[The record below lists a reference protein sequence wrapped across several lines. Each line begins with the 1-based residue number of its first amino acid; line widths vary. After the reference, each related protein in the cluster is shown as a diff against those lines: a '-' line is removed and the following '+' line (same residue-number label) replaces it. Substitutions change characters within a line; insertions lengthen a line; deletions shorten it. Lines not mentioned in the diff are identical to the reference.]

1 MPDFS
6 QKHPKITTLPL
17 LTEHSTLLDK
27 LIQASR
33 WKKPMLVI
41 PSLATEYN
49 LPSTRPIFENI
60 VRELKGAAYLE
71 GIIIG
76 LDQATEQDVILARE
90 ILLENGV
97 QNYFLQW
104 NDGPGFGGL
113 YELLQKNGFDLRTR
127 GKGRNVFMSF
137 GVALAME
144 ATSVGL
150 LDADIRSFH
159 RQQLDRL
166 FFPVQ
171 VLKYQFSKAFY
182 ARWTPERMY
191 GRVKRL
197 LVDALLLALKRRFT
211 DSNEEKMLRLI
222 DFLLLFNYQLSGEI
236 VISRE
241 LLERMRVALNWGIE
255 IFTLIEVYRKA
266 NQNQVAQVDFSSTP
280 FEHKHQKVSAQ
291 QGDGLQKMAMDI
303 IYTLLN
309 ALIIEEGLQVS
320 EHFFRDLA
328 ITYESIARDLIKKY
342 SDTARFN
349 NIPYDRDAEE
359 AMVTGPLKEGIL
371 NVAEHFLEP
380 RNLAD
385 QFLRFTSANPEFKP
399 YNDMGL
405 QQTILE
411 VAEKIRKLPSIHAE
425 TPSWERVQ
433 EKCPDIILRIIDVI
447 EEEKKRWGPEGRGRL

>member
-1 MPDFS
+1 MPDYS

-17 LTEHSTLLDK
+17 LTDQSELLDV
-27 LIQASR
+27 LIRSSR

-41 PSLATEYN
+41 PSLATEFN
-49 LPSTRPIFENI
+49 LTETRPIFENI
-60 VRELKGAAYLE
+60 VRELKGASYLQR
-71 GIIIG
+71 IIIG
-76 LDQATEQDVILARE
+76 LDQATEEDVVLARE

-97 QNYFLQW
+97 TNYFLQW

-113 YELLQKNGFDLRTR
+113 YELLQKNGFDLSTR

-137 GVALAME
+137 GVALALE
-144 ATSVGL
+144 ATAVGL
-150 LDADIRSFH
+150 LDADIRNFH
-159 RQQLDRL
+159 RGQLDRI

-171 VLKYQFSKAFY
+171 VLNYQFSKAFY
-182 ARWTPERMY
+182 ARWTSVGMY

-197 LVDALLLALKRRFT
+197 LVDPLLLSLKRRFT

-222 DFLLLFNYQLSGEI
+222 DFLSLFNYQLSGEI
-236 VISRE
+236 VISQE
-241 LLERMRVALNWGIE
+241 LMQRMRVALNWGIE

-266 NQNQVAQVDFSSTP
+266 NQNQVAQVDFSHTA
-280 FEHKHQKVSAQ
+280 FEHKHQKVS
-291 QGDGLQKMAMDI
+291 GKSTGGLQKMSMDI

-309 ALIIEEGLQVS
+309 ALIIEEGLAVS

-328 ITYESIARDLIKKY
+328 ITYESIAKDLIKKY

-359 AMVTGPLKEGIL
+359 EMVTGPLKDGIL
-371 NVAEHFLEP
+371 NAAEYFLEP

-385 QFLRFTSANPEFKP
+385 KFLRFTSSHEEFKRF
-399 YNDMGL
+399 NDQGL

-411 VAEKIRKLPSIHAE
+411 VAERIRKLPAVHAE

-447 EEEKKRWGPEGRGRL
+447 ESEKKQWGPKGGSD

>member
-1 MPDFS
+1 MPDYS

-17 LTEHSTLLDK
+17 LADHSDLLDL
-27 LIQASR
+27 LIGASR

-41 PSLATEYN
+41 PSLASEFN
-49 LPSTRPIFENI
+49 RPETRPIFENI
-60 VRELKGAAYLE
+60 MRELKGAKYLQR
-71 GIIIG
+71 IIIG
-76 LDQATEQDVILARE
+76 LDQATEADVVLARE
-90 ILLENGV
+90 ILIDVGV
-97 QNYFLQW
+97 ENYFLQW
-104 NDGPGFGGL
+104 NDGPGFAGL
-113 YELLQKNGFDLRTR
+113 YERLQKNGFDLSTR

-137 GVALAME
+137 GVALALE
-144 ATSVGL
+144 ATAVGL
-150 LDADIRSFH
+150 LDADIRTFH
-159 RQQLDRL
+159 RDQLDRV

-171 VLKYQFSKAFY
+171 ALNYQFSKAFY
-182 ARWTPERMY
+182 ARWTSGGMF

-197 LVDALLLALKRRFT
+197 LVDPLLLTLKRRFT

-222 DFLLLFNYQLSGEI
+222 DFLSLFNYQLSGEI

-241 LLERMRVALNWGIE
+241 LMQRMRVALNWGIE

-266 NQNQVAQVDFSSTP
+266 NQNQVAQVDFSHTA
-280 FEHKHQKVSAQ
+280 FEHKHQKISGKTA
-291 QGDGLQKMAMDI
+291 GGLQKMSVDI

-309 ALIIEEGLQVS
+309 ALIIEEGLAVS

-328 ITYESIARDLIKKY
+328 TTYESIAMDLIKKY

-349 NIPYDRDAEE
+349 NIPYDRDGEE
-359 AMVTGPLKEGIL
+359 AMVTGPLKEAVV
-371 NVAEHFLEP
+371 NAAESFLEP

-385 QFLRFTSANPEFKP
+385 KLLRFTSSNPEFKP
-399 YNDMGL
+399 FVDQGL

-411 VAEKIRKLPSIHAE
+411 VAEKIRKQPSLHSE

-447 EEEKKRWGPEGRGRL
+447 EEEKNKWGPKGGSR

>member
-17 LTEHSTLLDK
+17 LAPEPDLLEA
-27 LIQASR
+27 LVHHSR
-33 WKKPMLVI
+33 WKKTMLVI
-41 PSLATEYN
+41 PSLASEFN
-49 LPSTRPIFENI
+49 RPETRPIFENI
-60 VRELKGAAYLE
+60 VKELRSATYLDR
-71 GIIIG
+71 IIIG
-76 LDQATEQDVILARE
+76 LDQATEEDVALARE
-90 ILLENGV
+90 ILLKHKV
-97 QNYFLQW
+97 DNYFLQW

-113 YELLQKNGFDLRTR
+113 YDLLQKNGFDLSTP

-144 ATSVGL
+144 ASSVGL
-150 LDADIRSFH
+150 VDADIRSF
-159 RQQLDRL
+159 RRAQLDRI

-171 VLKYQFSKAFY
+171 VLNYQFAKAFY
-182 ARWTPERMY
+182 ARWTKDRMY

-197 LVDALLLALKRRFT
+197 LVDPLLLALKRRFT

-222 DFLLLFNYQLSGEI
+222 DFLLLFNYQLSGEV
-236 VISRE
+236 VISRD
-241 LLERMRVALNWGIE
+241 LMERMRMALNWGIE

-266 NQNQVAQVDFSSTP
+266 NQNQVAQVDFSRDP
-280 FEHKHQKVSAQ
+280 FEHKHQKVSPEQ
-291 QGDGLQKMAMDI
+291 SGGLQKMALDI

-309 ALIIEEGLQVS
+309 ALIIEEGLEVS

-328 ITYESIARDLIKKY
+328 ITYESIGRDLIKKY

-349 NIPYDRDAEE
+349 NIPYQRDSEE

-371 NVAEHFLEP
+371 NATEYFLEP

-385 QFLRFTSANPEFKP
+385 QFLRFTASNPEFKRF
-399 YNDMGL
+399 NEMGL
-405 QQTILE
+405 QETILE
-411 VAEKIRKLPSIHAE
+411 VSEKRRKVPALALE

-433 EKCPDIILRIIDVI
+433 EKSPDIILRLIDVI
-447 EEEKKRWGPEGRGRL
+447 EAEKKRWGPSF

>member
-1 MPDFS
+1 MPDYS

-17 LTEHSTLLDK
+17 LTDQTELRDVLVR
-27 LIQASR
+27 ASR

-49 LPSTRPIFENI
+49 LPETRPIFENI
-60 VRELKGAAYLE
+60 VRELKGAKYLQR
-71 GIIIG
+71 IIIG
-76 LDQATEQDVILARE
+76 LDQATEDDVALARE

-97 QNYFLQW
+97 KNYFLQW
-104 NDGPGFGGL
+104 NDGPAFAGL
-113 YELLQKNGFDLRTR
+113 YDLLEKNGFDLSTR

-137 GVALAME
+137 GVALALE
-144 ATSVGL
+144 ATAVGL
-150 LDADIRSFH
+150 LDADIRNFN
-159 RQQLDRL
+159 RGQLDRI

-171 VLKYQFSKAFY
+171 VLNYQFSKAFY
-182 ARWTPERMY
+182 ARWTSVGMY

-197 LVDALLLALKRRFT
+197 LVDPLLLALKRRFT

-236 VISRE
+236 VISQE
-241 LLERMRVALNWGIE
+241 LMQRMRVALNWGIE

-266 NQNQVAQVDFSSTP
+266 NQNQVAQVDFSHTA
-280 FEHKHQKVSAQ
+280 FEHKHQKVS
-291 QGDGLQKMAMDI
+291 GKSGGGLEKMSMDI

-309 ALIIEEGLQVS
+309 ALIIEEGLAVS

-328 ITYESIARDLIKKY
+328 ITYESIAKDLIKKY

-349 NIPYDRDAEE
+349 NIPYDRDTEE
-359 AMVTGPLKEGIL
+359 AMVTGPLKDGIV
-371 NVAEHFLEP
+371 NAAEYFLEP

-385 QFLRFTSANPEFKP
+385 KFLRFTSSNPEFKP
-399 YNDMGL
+399 FNDQGL

-411 VAEKIRKLPSIHAE
+411 VAEKTRRLPSVHAE

-433 EKCPDIILRIIDVI
+433 EKCPDIVLRIIDVI
-447 EEEKKRWGPEGRGRL
+447 EEEKKRWGPKGGSR